1 MTATRVGF
9 VGLGNMGTP
18 MAKSLLKR
26 GFPMIVYD
34 VRKEAARKV
43 VPLGAQVA
51 GSCRELAAASDV
63 IISMVRDIPQT
74 EGVIFGSDG
83 VWEGLAE
90 GKTLIISSTLTPAY
104 CRMLYARA
112 KEKKVSVLDCAVSD
126 PSGQRHRLGGLTLM
140 IGGDE
145 DAVRRCWPIFEALGK
160 NIFHMGGIGTGQAC
174 KLVHQINAFN
184 ISTVTRESLDLGLR
198 AGLDLPKMIEA
209 LSTGLGSTKGL
220 QRMAATFKSRR
231 RTAGKAPVGPP
242 ASARAAGAGAPPANP
257 LAKDVQLAMA
267 MADEV
272 KASVPIARFI
282 AEVDATSTYPDYSA
296 AMKRYMP

>member
-1 MTATRVGF
+1 MTVVRVGF

-18 MAKSLLKR
+18 MARSLLKR
-26 GFPMIVYD
+26 GFPMSVYD
-34 VRKEAARKV
+34 VRKEAAQKV
-43 VPLGAQVA
+43 LPLGAKVA
-51 GSCRELAAASDV
+51 RSCRALAAASDV

-74 EGVIFGSDG
+74 EDVIFGPDG
-83 VWEGLAE
+83 LWKGLAE

-112 KEKKVSVLDCAVSD
+112 KEKNVSVLDCAVSD
-126 PSGQRHRLGGLTLM
+126 PSGQTHRLGGLTLM
-140 IGGDE
+140 IGGDD
-145 DAVRRCWPIFEALGK
+145 DAVRRCWPIFQALGK

-220 QRMAATFKSRR
+220 QRMAATLKSRR
-231 RTAGKAPVGPP
+231 RTAARPVVAPPAPVP
-242 ASARAAGAGAPPANP
+242 AAGAAAAPANP
-257 LAKDVQLAMA
+257 LAKDIQLAMA
-267 MADEV
+267 MADDV
-272 KASVPIARFI
+272 RASMPIARFI
-282 AEVDATSTYPDYSA
+282 AELDSTSAYPEYSA